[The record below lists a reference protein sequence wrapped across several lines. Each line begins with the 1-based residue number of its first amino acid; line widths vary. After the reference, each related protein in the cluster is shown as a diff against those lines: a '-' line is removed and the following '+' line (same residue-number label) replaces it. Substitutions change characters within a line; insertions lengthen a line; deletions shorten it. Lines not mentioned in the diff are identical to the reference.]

1 MKTEQLYEV
10 DNQVQNAINELNIHV
25 GVIANKEATHRSVDE
40 SVSNIKNTIILV
52 LTKVVFVLNGSVKFI
67 APNPWLSTAAI
78 AIARKERKKKPAGAV
93 E

>member
-1 MKTEQLYEV
+1 
-10 DNQVQNAINELNIHV
+10 
-25 GVIANKEATHRSVDE
+25 
-40 SVSNIKNTIILV
+40 
-52 LTKVVFVLNGSVKFI
+52 VVFVLNGSVKFI